1 MSLAGSFLIAQ
12 PSLIDSNFA
21 RAVVLILAHN
31 EEGAFG
37 VIVNRPA
44 PQAGLP
50 FPVFHGGPCPA
61 PGLFM
66 LHGYSDW
73 VTDTSGTT
81 SEDEAEGEGEGGGET
96 DSEDPKREVAPG
108 IYLGDASCLKRAS
121 QQAQKETK
129 VRFRAFQG
137 YAGWGAGQLEGELS
151 GGAWLVTP
159 ADSDV
164 LFGTSAESLWH
175 LLAPPR
181 IPEPSDN

>member
-1 MSLAGSFLIAQ
+1 MSLTGSFLIAQ
-12 PSLIDSNFA
+12 PSLIDPNFA

-44 PQAGLP
+44 PQASLP

-66 LHGYSDW
+66 LHGYADW
-73 VTDTSGTT
+73 VTDTADLP
-81 SEDEAEGEGEGGGET
+81 EEGEGEG
-96 DSEDPKREVAPG
+96 EDADENAKREVAPG

-137 YAGWGAGQLEGELS
+137 YAGWGAGQLESELN

-159 ADSDV
+159 ADSAV
-164 LFGTSAESLWH
+164 LFDTAAEVLWR

-181 IPEPSDN
+181 IPQPSDN